1 MHREA
6 APVNSK
12 PIFDAE
18 MGGPSGK
25 LQKVVDIRSD
35 IDPDPHFSPLYGDHQ
50 WDRDYQRLVGGRH
63 GFPGGYQAEL
73 DDVGGVS
80 YHRGGI
86 WTNHLGKRTP
96 IAHVI
101 KPVLAANPDRMV
113 ASDPAQ
119 EVQYLG
125 VSSIPGDEGQVYR
138 TLQEAVGRPQSLGN
152 RWEHPGRGYE
162 PRPLSEGFMAQQRR
176 TAGFFDGEPELS
188 SDEPHPNDTYGFK
201 ANGWQFTGKD
211 QPTDWDDEEPPYWS
225 YKKTHT
231 EPGRKGL
238 ESHAEWMYMGDNEG
252 KPVNQWVMTTF
263 HPNRPDRHVSSPI
276 EQRPG
281 NVAEMADEHAHHQA
295 NDLGY
300 FRLKDAPT
308 PSGTEESYVHDWPG
322 TSPENAINRRYLG
335 PNQRGSLQG
344 LLNILRHGPSSSS
357 ALSGEETDADLF
369 DPKYPLGWGGPEWLK
384 PEDPMH
390 RLNATSEGI
399 PAIDK
404 VWLNTLGWGR
414 EPGLGGTSYS
424 RTGGNGELHLMTY
437 RPDSQIWQGEVVT
450 PSGSSIYGWKHSRDY
465 PSVLEAHHGMDQD
478 FKNYLATRKNFTPS
492 DPEPEVIPGVSQS
505 DLPEGTRIY
514 GDVPVGMGQFEAEP
528 YGKGFMKLNAV
539 DESGLK
545 AAGIAVIALDTGRV
559 LMQQRAL
566 NPLHCPC
573 GLGVTWDEM
582 NGYQHDDGSVSHDGE
597 YHGQSVSDLLDQGHT
612 DSEDDTGADQ
622 ALSNYNDLE
631 GSDTSGFDKTAAL
644 EFDPNEGTW
653 EFPGGKIDS
662 GESPR
667 DAAIREFREE
677 VGQDLPPGVF
687 VGAWVSPGGL
697 TVTAAEEPSWLDNID
712 YSGDAAAG
720 LNPEDDWVHGSFGG
734 RSFLYRRGRDDGESH
749 FIMEPNQHTNK
760 WVYFNTKGHGRKG
773 FNQAEHAMDYGNFL
787 VDDDDYDIGHGRVL
801 PPHESNAADPIV
813 DGADPRAM
821 MPDDQ
826 YGIDGVCPVPGRGG
840 DQTYANGQPPVP
852 GQQMPRVASGPV
864 YKGFIYL
871 IQREKDIDLGNREIA
886 NPDDP
891 DGDMTEQSAWW
902 EIEHAKDNPALREE
916 CKEGTP
922 WDELEMWADKSVR
935 ENKQVK
941 EALTRLAAGYPTGY
955 PEGYVDPRPD
965 LPGGLRYHDA
975 PDQPYQSVGNE
986 DFWRFQ
992 DPTLV
997 PPLNRTMTPG
1007 YQIGQGLAHPRSVD
1021 AQPMILTKPQSD
1033 YVNEEHF
1040 DEAPVSSP
1048 RFGPKTEV
1056 KWNEPICENCYLKYG
1071 DLIPAYRHNTA
1082 MNKYYDDLGEDK
1094 HEFNPMN
1101 PEFVRGKLREAR
1113 VAMPL
1118 TQDEPVVRRIIPSG
1132 EGSLNRDVTMPSGNW
1147 IGKTLEDR
1155 QLRGATTPEAREN
1168 YLRSADKM
1176 ANMEEF
1182 ASRLG
1187 RALSDRE
1194 DEPLT
1199 PEVVRSAKK
1208 SDLTPTVYV
1217 RRYDNFRDLLPPEG
1231 AQYVDTPRGQQI
1243 GYLHSVLGDS
1253 DKENFANTGIV
1264 GDKIVSH
1271 DHTLGTL
1278 PKYADALASG
1288 DSHQENLMRWNHDF
1302 VALSPFEK
1310 HFLSEPD
1317 AISVAPKENPLGPG
1331 DTERAIAAAETL
1343 RPWARERG
1351 IEHWV
1356 DAAQQ
1361 RMGWLGEYATGENS
1375 MFPHQMP
1382 HEAPVAHV
1390 AAEDKGE
1397 PWWKVKEPEPEPD
1410 WVKEHD
1416 PEAVIKDKNP
1426 EDALPWW
1433 ATA

>member
-25 LQKVVDIRSD
+25 LQKVVDTRSD

-176 TAGFFDGEPELS
+176 GAFFD
-188 SDEPHPNDTYGFK
+188 DE
-201 ANGWQFTGKD
+201 
-211 QPTDWDDEEPPYWS
+211 DEEGNPI
-225 YKKTHT
+225 H
-231 EPGRKGL
+231 EP
-238 ESHAEWMYMGDNEG
+238 
-252 KPVNQWVMTTF
+252 
-263 HPNRPDRHVSSPI
+263 
-276 EQRPG
+276 
-281 NVAEMADEHAHHQA
+281 
-295 NDLGY
+295 
-300 FRLKDAPT
+300 
-308 PSGTEESYVHDWPG
+308 
-322 TSPENAINRRYLG
+322 
-335 PNQRGSLQG
+335 
-344 LLNILRHGPSSSS
+344 
-357 ALSGEETDADLF
+357 DADLSINI
-369 DPKYPLGWGGPEWLK
+369 DPEWLNKFDEFQQQVQHEREMLERERDREHVEHVFNEHGEDYEDRMRRLEEASKREFDK
-384 PEDPMH
+384 PEFPGAQWRKLYPNVGKDLPGHGYLPIDTGMEPWQGSKTRIQRDTVPLINPQEQLRVAPWDERKLDPPMK
-390 RLNATSEGI
+390 RLNA
-399 PAIDK
+399 
-404 VWLNTLGWGR
+404 
-414 EPGLGGTSYS
+414 
-424 RTGGNGELHLMTY
+424 
-437 RPDSQIWQGEVVT
+437 
-450 PSGSSIYGWKHSRDY
+450 
-465 PSVLEAHHGMDQD
+465 
-478 FKNYLATRKNFTPS
+478 
-492 DPEPEVIPGVSQS
+492 VS
-505 DLPEGTRIY
+505 P
-514 GDVPVGMGQFEAEP
+514 
-528 YGKGFMKLNAV
+528 

-573 GLGVTWDEM
+573 GLGVTWDEQ
-582 NGYQHDDGSVSHDGE
+582 NGYQHDDGSVDHDGE

-612 DSEDDTGADQ
+612 NSEDGTGADQ
-622 ALSNYNDLE
+622 GVSKYNDLE
-631 GSDTSGFDKTAAL
+631 GSDETGFDKTAAL

-653 EFPGGKIDS
+653 EFPGGKIDP
-662 GESPR
+662 GEAPR
-667 DAAIREFREE
+667 DAATREFKEE
-677 VGQDLPPGVF
+677 VGQPLPPGVF
-687 VGAWVSPGGL
+687 VGAWVSPGGFS
-697 TVTAAEEPSWLDNID
+697 VTAAKALHVAASLEPPQEHVESLLLSGWKPRPEGDSEAYPDFTRLSPTTGINHQLNWARDT
-712 YSGDAAAG
+712 GDAWMYDASVPDENVGMGRRAVNPDHIDRVMGGRGSIALEDPTAVNQTAKQFERDYLLGSPHGEPGIAQQFNNRQTFEDRYGDETPRADRPNYDPEPLKMRSEPAFERSREGDPLAG
-720 LNPEDDWVHGSFGG
+720 THPEPDVSYREFNPSLPGQPWVEGLHHNFEDD
-734 RSFLYRRGRDDGESH
+734 RP
-749 FIMEPNQHTNK
+749 IM
-760 WVYFNTKGHGRKG
+760 
-773 FNQAEHAMDYGNFL
+773 
-787 VDDDDYDIGHGRVL
+787 
-801 PPHESNAADPIV
+801 NA
-813 DGADPRAM
+813 
-821 MPDDQ
+821 Q
-826 YGIDGVCPVPGRGG
+826 WGIEKLNSV
-840 DQTYANGQPPVP
+840 
-852 GQQMPRVASGPV
+852 SPV

-871 IQREKDIDLGNREIA
+871 IQRERDIDLGNREIA

-935 ENKQVK
+935 ENKQIK
-941 EALTRLAAGYPTGY
+941 EALARLAAEKCKYCKSPATNTITHSEGMGKVPVCAKHLGKGKEDAANCTPDGSHDPSNINSVKTASGYPSGY
-955 PEGYVDPRPD
+955 PEDYVDPRPK
-965 LPGGLRYHDA
+965 LPEGLRYHDA

-992 DPTLV
+992 DPTLI
-997 PPLNRTMTPG
+997 PPLNQTMTQG
-1007 YQIGQGLAHPRSVD
+1007 YQIGQGLAHPRAVD
-1021 AQPMILTKPQSD
+1021 VQPMIVTKPQSD

-1056 KWNEPICENCYLKYG
+1056 KWDDPICENCYLKYG
-1071 DLIPAYRHNTA
+1071 DLIPAWKHNTA
-1082 MNKYYDDLGEDK
+1082 MKRYYDDLGEEK
-1094 HEFNPMN
+1094 HEFEPMN
-1101 PEFVRGKLREAR
+1101 PEFVNGKLKEAR

-1132 EGSLNRDVTMPSGNW
+1132 EGSLNRDVMMPSGNW
-1147 IGKTLEDR
+1147 IAKTLEDR
-1155 QLRGATTPEAREN
+1155 QLRSATTPEAREKH
-1168 YLRSADKM
+1168 LRSADKM

-1194 DEPLT
+1194 DEPLV
-1199 PEVVRSAKK
+1199 PEVVRSAKA

-1217 RRYDNFRDLLPPEG
+1217 RRYDNFRDLLEPEG
-1231 AQYVDTPRGQQI
+1231 EQYVNTPRGKQM
-1243 GYLHSVLGDS
+1243 GYLHGVLGDS
-1253 DKENFANTGIV
+1253 DKGYFANTGII
-1264 GDKIVSH
+1264 GDKIISH

-1278 PKYADALASG
+1278 PEYADALKNG
-1288 DSHQENLMRWNHDF
+1288 DQGRANLMRWNHDF
-1302 VALSPFEK
+1302 VKPSPFER
-1310 HFLSEPD
+1310 HFFYQPD
-1317 AISVAPKENPLGPG
+1317 AVTVAPVMRNPLAPG
-1331 DTERAIAAAETL
+1331 DTERAVAAAETM

-1356 DAAQQ
+1356 DAAQD
-1361 RMGWLGEYATGENS
+1361 RMRGLGEYAAGTTS
-1375 MFPHQMP
+1375 MFPHQMA
-1382 HEAPVAHV
+1382 HEQSQVHV
-1390 AAEDKGE
+1390 GSAKV
-1397 PWWKVKEPEPEPD
+1397 PWWSIEGDLPRSEEPEPEPA
-1410 WVKEHD
+1410 WMKEHD

>member
-176 TAGFFDGEPELS
+176 GAFFD
-188 SDEPHPNDTYGFK
+188 DE
-201 ANGWQFTGKD
+201 
-211 QPTDWDDEEPPYWS
+211 DEEGNPI
-225 YKKTHT
+225 H
-231 EPGRKGL
+231 EP
-238 ESHAEWMYMGDNEG
+238 
-252 KPVNQWVMTTF
+252 
-263 HPNRPDRHVSSPI
+263 
-276 EQRPG
+276 
-281 NVAEMADEHAHHQA
+281 
-295 NDLGY
+295 
-300 FRLKDAPT
+300 
-308 PSGTEESYVHDWPG
+308 
-322 TSPENAINRRYLG
+322 
-335 PNQRGSLQG
+335 
-344 LLNILRHGPSSSS
+344 
-357 ALSGEETDADLF
+357 DADLSINI
-369 DPKYPLGWGGPEWLK
+369 DPEWLNK
-384 PEDPMH
+384 FDEFQQQVQHEREMLERERDREHVEHVFNEHGEDYEDRMH
-390 RLNATSEGI
+390 RLEEASKREFDKPEFPGAQWRKLYPNVGKDL
-399 PAIDK
+399 PGHGYLPID
-404 VWLNTLGWGR
+404 TGM
-414 EPGLGGTSYS
+414 EP
-424 RTGGNGELHLMTY
+424 
-437 RPDSQIWQGEVVT
+437 WQG
-450 PSGSSIYGWKHSRDY
+450 SK
-465 PSVLEAHHGMDQD
+465 
-478 FKNYLATRKNFTPS
+478 
-492 DPEPEVIPGVSQS
+492 
-505 DLPEGTRIY
+505 TRIQR
-514 GDVPVGMGQFEAEP
+514 DTVPLINPQEQLRVAPWDERKLDP
-528 YGKGFMKLNAV
+528 PMKRLNAV
-539 DESGLK
+539 APDESGLK

-573 GLGVTWDEM
+573 GLGVTWDEQ
-582 NGYQHDDGSVSHDGE
+582 NGYQHDDGSVDHDGE

-612 DSEDDTGADQ
+612 NSEDGTGADQ
-622 ALSNYNDLE
+622 GVSKYNDLE
-631 GSDTSGFDKTAAL
+631 GSDETGFDKTAAL

-653 EFPGGKIDS
+653 EFPGGKIDP
-662 GESPR
+662 GEAPR
-667 DAAIREFREE
+667 DAAIREFKEE
-677 VGQDLPPGVF
+677 VGQSLPPGVF

-697 TVTAAEEPSWLDNID
+697 SVTAAKALHVAAYSEPPEQDVEKLLMSRWNRRPSGLSESSSPDFSKLSPTTGINHNLYWDRGGSGKWMYWATVPHDQGDRLINRGDPRRAGGGQGAVPLDISEVEPNVRHYERSYVVGSPHGELGIAQQFNNRQTFED
-712 YSGDAAAG
+712 RYGDETPRADRPQYDPEPLKMHSEPAFERSREG
-720 LNPEDDWVHGSFGG
+720 NPVEDWDPEDPE
-734 RSFLYRRGRDDGESH
+734 RSFHD
-749 FIMEPNQHTNK
+749 
-760 WVYFNTKGHGRKG
+760 FNPS
-773 FNQAEHAMDYGNFL
+773 
-787 VDDDDYDIGHGRVL
+787 L
-801 PPHESNAADPIV
+801 P
-813 DGADPRAM
+813 
-821 MPDDQ
+821 
-826 YGIDGVCPVPGRGG
+826 
-840 DQTYANGQPPVP
+840 GQPWVEGVHHNFDEDDRPIMNAQWGIEKLNSV
-852 GQQMPRVASGPV
+852 GPV

-941 EALTRLAAGYPTGY
+941 EALTRLAAGYPSGY
-955 PEGYVDPRPD
+955 PEGYVDPRPK
-965 LPGGLRYHDA
+965 LPEGLRYHDA

-997 PPLNRTMTPG
+997 PPLNRIMTPG

-1021 AQPMILTKPQSD
+1021 AQPMIVTKPQSD
-1033 YVNEEHF
+1033 YGSEQAF

-1082 MNKYYDDLGEDK
+1082 MNKYYDDLGEEK

-1361 RMGWLGEYATGENS
+1361 RMGWLGEYATGANS

-1382 HEAPVAHV
+1382 HEAPIAHV

-1397 PWWKVKEPEPEPD
+1397 PWWKVKEPEPEPA
-1410 WVKEHD
+1410 WMKEHD